1 MRFKQQRSFGLVMC
15 ALLTVIGIWLLLK
28 EFDYSI
34 FFFAIAGLLLLIT
47 VYMPQRLSYPTRL
60 WEKLGHLLETI
71 NSYLILA
78 LLFFLLLTPTGI
90 IARWF
95 GHDPLNLSAK
105 KSNSY
110 WRQRGQ
116 AWDPKSFKDQF

>member
-1 MRFKQQRSFGLVMC
+1 MKFKQQRTFGLVMC
-15 ALLTVIGIWLLLK
+15 ALLTVIGAWLLLK
-28 EFDYSI
+28 EWDYSTL
-34 FFFAIAGLLLLIT
+34 FFATASLLFLIT
-47 VYMPQRLSYPTRL
+47 VSMPQRLSYPTRL

-78 LLFFLLLTPTGI
+78 LLFFLLQTPTGV

-95 GHDPLNLSAK
+95 GHDPLNLSVK
-105 KSNSY
+105 KTNSY
-110 WRQRGQ
+110 WRKRGQ